1 MKEARSTSVAP
12 CAEGGMR
19 VRDRIFR
26 TAREL
31 FYRQGIRAVGVDA
44 IACGAGTNK
53 MSFYRSFASKDELV
67 AECLRAQVTE
77 YWERWD
83 ASVAPHAG
91 DPRRQ
96 IEAVFESSMSK
107 SCGEDACGCPLS
119 NAAVELREDTHPGHE
134 VIRSYKSEVRR
145 RLRQLA
151 REAGASD
158 AEALGDA
165 LMLLL
170 EGSAMTRLTFAGRGG
185 PIVNSLSAVKT
196 LLDAYLPA
204 KRKAASVAAKKNR
217 PARSAKAA
225 EAVR

>member
-1 MKEARSTSVAP
+1 MKAVKSPGLASDP
-12 CAEGGMR
+12 EGGLR

-67 AECLRAQVTE
+67 AECLRAQVHE

-83 ASVAPHAG
+83 ASIAPHAG
-91 DPRRQ
+91 DSRRQ
-96 IEAVFESSMSK
+96 IEAVFESTMSK
-107 SCGEDACGCPLS
+107 SCSADACGCPLS
-119 NAAVELREDTHPGHE
+119 NAAVELREEQHPGFR
-134 VIRSYKSEVRR
+134 VIRDYKADVRR
-145 RLRQLA
+145 RLRALA
-151 REAGASD
+151 KDAGASNV
-158 AEALGDA
+158 EALGDA

-170 EGSAMTRLTFAGRGG
+170 EGSAMTRLTFAGQNG
-185 PIVNSLSAVKT
+185 PIVNSLAAVRT

-204 KRKAASVAAKKNR
+204 SSKRA
-217 PARSAKAA
+217 PAAKAA
-225 EAVR
+225 KTVEPVR

>member
-1 MKEARSTSVAP
+1 MKEAKSTSTAP
-12 CAEGGMR
+12 CPEGGTR

-67 AECLRAQVTE
+67 AECLRAQVSE
-77 YWERWD
+77 FWERWD
-83 ASVAPHAG
+83 ASIEPHAG

-96 IEAVFESSMSK
+96 IEVWFESAMSK
-107 SCGEDACGCPLS
+107 SCGADACGCPLS
-119 NAAVELREDTHPGHE
+119 NAAVELREAEHPGHQ
-134 VIRSYKSEVRR
+134 VIREYKAEVRR
-145 RLRQLA
+145 RLRALA
-151 REAGASD
+151 RDAGASD

-170 EGSAMTRLTFAGRGG
+170 EGSAMTRLTFAGNGG
-185 PIVNSLSAVKT
+185 PIVNSLAAVHT

-204 KRKAASVAAKKNR
+204 KRKTAKPPK
-217 PARSAKAA
+217 SAKAVKA
-225 EAVR
+225 TT

>member
-1 MKEARSTSVAP
+1 MKEAKSPSAAP
-12 CAEGGMR
+12 CPEGGTR

-53 MSFYRSFASKDELV
+53 MSFYRSFGSKDELV
-67 AECLRAQVTE
+67 AECLRAQVSE
-77 YWERWD
+77 FWEHWD
-83 ASVAPHAG
+83 ASIAPHAG

-96 IEAVFESSMSK
+96 IETVFESSMSK
-107 SCGEDACGCPLS
+107 SCGADACGCPLS
-119 NAAVELREDTHPGHE
+119 NAAVELREAEHPGHQ
-134 VIRSYKSEVRR
+134 VIREYKAEVRR
-145 RLRQLA
+145 RLRALA
-151 REAGASD
+151 RDAGASD

-170 EGSAMTRLTFAGRGG
+170 EGSAMTRLTFAGNGG
-185 PIVNSLSAVKT
+185 PIVNSLGAVHT

-204 KRKAASVAAKKNR
+204 RKAAAA
-217 PARSAKAA
+217 AKAA
-225 EAVR
+225 KPAKSARLAKATS